1 MDEQQQQQRVRRHWR
16 TREEAERLAAEFEA
30 SGLTRQEF
38 SDRIGVP
45 VKTLARYAAR
55 YRKKKAGKNPRQRW
69 VAVEVAEER
78 GHGNEL
84 TVVLGKGRRIT
95 VQHGFNA
102 DTLRQLVTVLERV

>member
-16 TREEAERLAAEFEA
+16 TRSEADRVAAEFEA
-30 SGLTRQEF
+30 SGLTREEF
-38 SDRIGVP
+38 SDRSGVP
-45 VKTLARYAAR
+45 MKTLARYVAR
-55 YRKKKAGKNPRQRW
+55 YRKNKTAKNPRQTW

-78 GHGNEL
+78 GLGNEL
-84 TVVLGKGRRIT
+84 SVILGNGRRIA